1 MRIAVNTQDF
11 NTVATH
17 VGRARRFLVFEPG
30 LEGEMPELHCVELP
44 RKFILHGYSDSEA
57 HPLDG
62 VEVLLTQSVGAGLTR
77 RLARR
82 GIRVV
87 CTAETDAKKAVKDFL
102 KGKLSPPAPQAQESR
117 GEPAAAEA
125 C

>member
-11 NTVATH
+11 TTVAVH
-17 VGRARRFLVFEPG
+17 LGRARRFLVLEPG
-30 LEGEMPELHCVELP
+30 REGEAPELICVELP
-44 RKFILHGYSDSEA
+44 QKFVLHGYDDAQA

-62 VEVLLTQSVGAGLTR
+62 VEVLLTGSAGEGLTR

-82 GIRVV
+82 GVRVV

-102 KGKLSPPAPQAQESR
+102 KGRLM
-117 GEPAAAEA
+117 PAALREHGVCDHRSVDEA
-125 C
+125 H